1 MKQLSI
7 FLLLCSLG
15 FSQYNTPINFELL
28 KERDGLYYQY
38 NSPKPFS
45 GKVFNIE
52 GLSEGSFRNGKK
64 SGKFSFYFDNG
75 QLKSQGYYSNN
86 LQQRKWTYYY
96 ENGQLNGIG
105 SYKDS
110 DGTDLGDSGV
120 PRHGR
125 TGKWKFYY
133 ENGQL
138 RDEITYKNGGYIG
151 PFKSYF
157 ENGQTEWEFYY
168 NTDGTRDGTQKT
180 KRWYENGQLWYEGYV
195 VRVDDEDEW
204 NGPYKSYYEDGQLE
218 QEVSFKDGK
227 NDGPFKSYFENGQPE
242 WEYYYN
248 TDGTRDGTQK
258 TKRWYENGQLWYEG
272 YWITIDEEGVWNGPY
287 KSYYEDG
294 QLESE
299 KTYKDGELI
308 DSQEY

>member
-1 MKQLSI
+1 MKQLFI

-28 KERDGLYYQY
+28 EQRDGLYYQY

-45 GKVFNIE
+45 GKVFNID

-75 QLKSQGYYSNN
+75 QLESQGYYSNN

-96 ENGQLNGIG
+96 ENGQIKGIG

-110 DGTDLGDSGV
+110 DGTDLGVTGISKN
-120 PRHGR
+120 GR
-125 TGKWKFYY
+125 IGLWKFYFENGQLESEVTYNNGKRDGPLKVYY

-138 RDEITYKNGGYIG
+138 EQEDTFKDGKQIGIHESFYDNGNKNFLY
-151 PFKSYF
+151 YF
-157 ENGQTEWEFYY
+157 NQ
-168 NTDGTRDGTQKT
+168 DGTRDSTIKL

-195 VRVDDEDEW
+195 ITVDDEDVW
-204 NGPYKSYYEDGQLE
+204 NGTYKSYYEDGQL
-218 QEVSFKDGK
+218 K
-227 NDGPFKSYFENGQPE
+227 
-242 WEYYYN
+242 
-248 TDGTRDGTQK
+248 
-258 TKRWYENGQLWYEG
+258 
-272 YWITIDEEGVWNGPY
+272 
-287 KSYYEDG
+287 
-294 QLESE
+294 SE
-299 KTYKDGELI
+299 KNYKNGELI